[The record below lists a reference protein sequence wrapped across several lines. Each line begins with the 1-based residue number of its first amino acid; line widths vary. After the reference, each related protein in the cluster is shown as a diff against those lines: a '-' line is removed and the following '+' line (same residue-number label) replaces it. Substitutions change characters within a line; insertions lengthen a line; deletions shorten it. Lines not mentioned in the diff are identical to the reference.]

1 MLQCRRYRSNNS
13 RNYISTY
20 VDDFLITAKV
30 WKHYKNIHNQ
40 NPTILD
46 YYLVA
51 NYLLSVDT
59 NWYIAAKQY
68 ILESIKQIE
77 NRFHIQW
84 REERTSIKTQDH
96 IEDHTT
102 PFLDIHL
109 HWEYQALMGCY
120 NGL

>member
-1 MLQCRRYRSNNS
+1 MLQCSRYRSNNS

-77 NRFHIQW
+77 NRFHIQL
-84 REERTSIKTQDH
+84 REERTSIATKDH
-96 IEDHTT
+96 IEDDTT
-102 PFLDIHL
+102 PFLDIPL
-109 HWEYQALMGCY
+109 HWE
-120 NGL
+120 